1 MPRGAGSS
9 GGKKQAKAKKDL
21 SHEDEAYNALFS
33 GEFGALEIANYT
45 SAGGKQDET
54 EHLPNAIDFE
64 DEDELA
70 DEELPEEEEPSNR
83 NGAGSHV
90 VEGSFQR
97 SLSGEDEYM
106 TLIGHGDVIQ
116 DDGEPVFDVQGNN
129 ALFMESTYQSFG
141 PEQHQFNEYD
151 EQHRIQMEEQRRRE
165 EEENAKEE
173 ELLFQSYFPE
183 LKPGRV
189 LRMTKIAPKPLA
201 HYQWQ
206 RELYLRNRVLKPL
219 IPLKIQFQVQKDTR
233 KLFKTR
239 TKSSKPWQGSL
250 TELTERPRR
259 NVVKVSLDE
268 IYPEDSVDSKRDYHD
283 EVIPEDLL
291 IVADEWDYEKI
302 VDDRDTADAKGD
314 NSSDGDKKSVVTVE
328 NTLEETG
335 KDWEWNEDDIINGKM
350 ITKEPPIDMNDE
362 QLLILPNDSQDSAI
376 ETTSKVSKKP
386 LIPYNEKSL
395 LAKFNISNDETYKIL
410 KKNYQTKIRSTIS
423 NLNIEHSQPATRLQS
438 PFYKVFLPKE
448 QLRHFHR
455 NHFGKRIRPGTN
467 IVFSKIKTRKRKK
480 DRGKDVHEI
489 FQHSSDLTVGDSAQV
504 FLMEF
509 SEQQPIALS
518 KFGMANKLINY
529 YRKTD
534 ENDTSRPK
542 LPVGE
547 THVLGVQ
554 DKSPFWNFG
563 FVSPGNIVPTLY
575 NNMIRAPVFK
585 HEVSKTDFLLVK
597 STGNG
602 SGNRF
607 YLRQINHLFTVGQT
621 FPVVEVPGPN
631 SRKVTAMGKNRL
643 RMVVYRILNKSPE
656 HRLLVK
662 QVARHFPE
670 QNDMQNRQR
679 LKEFMKYQ
687 REGDDQGFWKLK
699 EGEVL
704 LDNENVKKMITPED
718 VSLVESMYYG
728 QQFQEDIDFYNF
740 EEKAKELEENL
751 IFWNATK
758 NFLNATQMRAMIQ
771 IHGAGDPTGCGE
783 GFSFLK
789 TSMKGGFVKSGSKD
803 QPHIAGGH
811 SYNVAQQQ
819 KAYEEEISRTWYHQ
833 AKSLSI
839 QNPFEEMDDPDIVN
853 ESNKNVPSTRPD
865 EKVLRIVRK
874 KRDSNGIIQR
884 QTVIIRD
891 PRVIQGYLRAYEK
904 RREEAERNLGLE
916 ELINDN
922 INIVGGENEE
932 ERQLKQKKLLEE
944 QLAKL
949 EKSKERRQARK
960 AAREKTKDGKV
971 TKAKNTTRRCATC
984 GAIGHIRTNKSCP
997 MYNGGVAANA
1007 AAAAQSGSTSSLE
1020 ASSTTPGP
1028 GPSSGPG
1035 SGPDPASS
1043 MPASLPI
1050 KNDPEL

>member
-1 MPRGAGSS
+1 MPRVAGSS
-9 GGKKQAKAKKDL
+9 GSKKQGKAKKDF
-21 SHEDEAYNALFS
+21 SNEDDAYNALFG
-33 GEFGALEIANYT
+33 GEFGALDISNYT
-45 SAGGKQDET
+45 SGGGNGKQDET

-70 DEELPEEEEPSNR
+70 DEELPEEEEPSHSPNR
-83 NGAGSHV
+83 HN
-90 VEGSFQR
+90 EGSFQR
-97 SLSGEDEYM
+97 SLTEDDEYM
-106 TLIGHGDVIQ
+106 TLMDHGDVMHEV
-116 DDGEPVFDVQGNN
+116 DAAGFEVQGNN

-151 EQHRIQMEEQRRRE
+151 EQHRRLMEEQRRKQE
-165 EEENAKEE
+165 EQNAKEE
-173 ELLFQSYFPE
+173 QLLFQSYFPE

-201 HYQWQ
+201 KYQWQ
-206 RELYLRNRVLKPL
+206 RELYLRNRILKPL
-219 IPLKIQFQVQKDTR
+219 IPIKVKFQVQKDTK
-233 KLFKTR
+233 KLFKMR
-239 TKSSKPWQGSL
+239 SKSVKPWQSAIS
-250 TELTERPRR
+250 EFSEVQRR
-259 NVVKVSLDE
+259 NVIKVAYDE
-268 IYPEDSVDSKRDYHD
+268 IYKEDTVDDKKDEHD

-302 VDDRDTADAKGD
+302 VDDRENEEPMTSNKRNPPA
-314 NSSDGDKKSVVTVE
+314 VE
-328 NTLEETG
+328 NTLEEDG
-335 KDWEWNEDDIINGKM
+335 KDWEWNEDDIINGKVSA
-350 ITKEPPIDMNDE
+350 KEPPIDMNDE
-362 QLLILPNDSQDSAI
+362 RLLILPNENKIESAQ
-376 ETTSKVSKKP
+376 KVVKP

-395 LAKFNISNDETYKIL
+395 LAKFNISNDDTYKIL
-410 KKNYQTKIRSTIS
+410 KKNYQKKIRSTIS

-438 PFYKVFLPKE
+438 PFYKVVLPKD

-480 DRGKDVHEI
+480 DKGKDVHEI
-489 FQHSSDLTVGDSAQV
+489 FQHSADLTVGDSAQV
-504 FLMEF
+504 FLMEY
-509 SEQQPIALS
+509 SEQQPVALS

-529 YRKTD
+529 YRKTGETD
-534 ENDTSRPK
+534 SSRPK

-575 NNMIRAPVFK
+575 NNMVRAPVFK

-597 STGNG
+597 SLGNG

-607 YLRQINHLFTVGQT
+607 YLRQINHLFAVGQT

-656 HRLLVK
+656 NRLLVK

-704 LDNENVKKMITPED
+704 LDNENVKKMVTPED

-740 EEKAKELEENL
+740 DERAKELEENL

-771 IHGAGDPTGCGE
+771 IHGPGDPTGCGE

-803 QPHIAGGH
+803 QPQIAGGH

-819 KAYEEEISRTWYHQ
+819 KAYEEEISRTWYNQ

-853 ESNKNVPSTRPD
+853 ESNKHVPSTRPD
-865 EKVLRIVRK
+865 EKVLRITRK

-884 QTVIIRD
+884 QTVIVRD

-904 RREEAERNLGLE
+904 RREEAERNLGLD

-922 INIVGGENEE
+922 ITIVGGENEE

-971 TKAKNTTRRCATC
+971 SKSKNTTRRCATC

-1007 AAAAQSGSTSSLE
+1007 AAAQGSNGTSTSKVGTE
-1020 ASSTTPGP
+1020 SSTPIAPSTP
-1028 GPSSGPG
+1028 SASV
-1035 SGPDPASS
+1035 PD
-1043 MPASLPI
+1043 LGD
-1050 KNDPEL
+1050 N

>member
-1 MPRGAGSS
+1 MPRVAGSL
-9 GGKKQAKAKKDL
+9 GNKKQGKSKKDL
-21 SHEDEAYNALFS
+21 SHEDEAYSALFG
-33 GEFGALEIANYT
+33 GEFGALDIANY
-45 SAGGKQDET
+45 AGGSNGKQDET

-70 DEELPEEEEPSNR
+70 DEELPEEEEPTNSPSKN
-83 NGAGSHV
+83 
-90 VEGSFQR
+90 VEGTFQR
-97 SLSGEDEYM
+97 NLSGEDDYM
-106 TLIGHGDVIQ
+106 TLMDHGDVMH
-116 DDGEPVFDVQGNN
+116 DVGATEFEVQGNN
-129 ALFMESTYQSFG
+129 ALFMENNYQSFG
-141 PEQHQFNEYD
+141 QEQHQFNEYD
-151 EQHRIQMEEQRRRE
+151 EQHRRLMEEQRRKQ
-165 EEENAKEE
+165 EEENLKEQQ
-173 ELLFQSYFPE
+173 LLFRSYFPE

-201 HYQWQ
+201 QYQWQ
-206 RELYLRNRVLKPL
+206 RELYLQGRVLKPL
-219 IPLKIQFQVQKDTR
+219 IPIKVKFQVQKDTK
-233 KLFKTR
+233 KLFKV
-239 TKSSKPWQGSL
+239 KSKTGKPWQGALHEFS
-250 TELTERPRR
+250 EKQRR
-259 NVVKVSLDE
+259 NVVKVSYDE
-268 IYPEDSVDSKRDYHD
+268 IYREDAVDSKKDHED

-302 VDDRDTADAKGD
+302 VDDRET
-314 NSSDGDKKSVVTVE
+314 NELSSDQKKKPPAVQ
-328 NTLEETG
+328 NTLEEDS
-335 KDWEWNEDDIINGKM
+335 KDWEWNEDDIINGKFS
-350 ITKEPPIDMNDE
+350 TKEPPIDMNDE
-362 QLLILPNDSQDSAI
+362 QLLILTDENKIESAQQ
-376 ETTSKVSKKP
+376 TTKP
-386 LIPYNEKSL
+386 LVPYNEKSL
-395 LAKFNISNDETYKIL
+395 LAKFNISNDDTYKIL

-438 PFYKVFLPKE
+438 PFYKVVLPKE

-480 DRGKDVHEI
+480 DKGKDLHEI
-489 FQHSSDLTVGDSAQV
+489 FQQSADLTVGDSAQV
-504 FLMEF
+504 FLMEY
-509 SEQQPIALS
+509 SEQQPVALS

-534 ENDTSRPK
+534 ESDSSRPK

-575 NNMIRAPVFK
+575 NNMTRAPVFK

-597 STGNG
+597 SIGNG

-607 YLRQINHLFTVGQT
+607 YLRQINHLFAVGQT

-656 HRLLVK
+656 NRLLVK

-728 QQFQEDIDFYNF
+728 QQFQEDIESYNF
-740 EEKAKELEENL
+740 DEKARELEENL

-758 NFLNATQMRAMIQ
+758 NFLSATQMRAMIQ
-771 IHGAGDPTGCGE
+771 IHGPGDPTGSGE

-803 QPHIAGGH
+803 QPQIAGGH

-819 KAYEEEISRTWYHQ
+819 KAYEEEISRTWYNQ

-853 ESNKNVPSTRPD
+853 ESNKNVPSVRPD
-865 EKVLRIVRK
+865 EKVLRITRK

-884 QTVIIRD
+884 QTILIKD
-891 PRVIQGYLRAYEK
+891 PRVIQGYLRAYSK
-904 RREEAERNLGLE
+904 RREEAERNLGLD

-922 INIVGGENEE
+922 ITIVGGVNEE

-960 AAREKTKDGKV
+960 AAREKTNDGKV
-971 TKAKNTTRRCATC
+971 SKSKNTTRRCATC

-1007 AAAAQSGSTSSLE
+1007 AAAQGSNGTSNNIGNSEAGTPMTPSTPSAHVPDLSTS
-1020 ASSTTPGP
+1020 
-1028 GPSSGPG
+1028 
-1035 SGPDPASS
+1035 
-1043 MPASLPI
+1043 
-1050 KNDPEL
+1050 